1 MNTNCKVCAFDVST
15 FPVTIVTDSST
26 HIVHC
31 PVCGQSFDPVVE
43 IKEKDVFFDNEA
55 RTFMKWASPAE
66 AAQPEV
72 IVEHP
77 LGQLRLQVRA
87 KPVNYKDDLFYKSAL
102 VFVLDGEISQNQ
114 QFASPENC
122 KRYGIK
128 ILERHLDS
136 ANSFLELLF
145 EVKGGSSRFRV
156 SLPAAVTRAETN
168 VETARVNN
176 GSALTVWP
184 NFMRGGC
191 EEPRG
196 ADEEPIKHGPWCDYF
211 VQFATVDPVIKPKS
225 MRVVGYGRGQA
236 ITLAD
241 SVLKGPLNF
250 PPQYIE
256 ITADFN
262 RGFGGSRTY
271 MVCFEVNLASYPP
284 RTNTFTKK
292 LRVAI
297 DFGTSNTCL
306 YYVVPTGAAQGN
318 AASTS
323 VDPKLLRLSNK
334 NHEVVRGLQLGTSLS
349 HPWLPDMKGQDLIPS
364 ELVFRIEPEQI
375 LGQSPKPIVDYT
387 IPPLRWREGEEKLIC
402 TGFKWET
409 ATEPSAIRGQ
419 YRELQRMYLDLLL
432 RMALAELV
440 ASGPLS
446 GGEVHPNEID
456 LVFTYPLAMT
466 EATRG
471 ELGKVFES
479 VTTQLRSR
487 SGITINV
494 RASIDESRAGETGVG
509 VQDPGQRI
517 YIDIG
522 GGTTDIAVI
531 QQHKDVAGRKL
542 LLVDSLRYAGN
553 DFLIALSNDNGGG
566 NISTRPLI
574 ELQRRVRAKERHAL
588 EDLRVFGNNEER
600 KEEAQKT
607 LENFLQ
613 GLTQY
618 LARIIVLRVKR
629 LEPEDAEQ
637 TLHIFLLGN
646 GWRFV
651 LFLPRDPRAA
661 PNANPRDIIRDE
673 VSGRL
678 KKELKLFQQA
688 GIITTEPNFELLHPE
703 NPKTVVARG
712 ALEATRLPLDGKQQT
727 FIGTNVRA
735 VTSTG
740 STTLQ
745 WDTMLPH
752 SVGAP
757 IERISFEGRGLVGFE
772 MLRVPDYEFDNAPLT
787 NIQDL
792 NIKRYVAD
800 EHGRVFLASA
810 FNVYLE
816 RWYKNFLTGTW
827 AQKPRGGR

>member
-1 MNTNCKVCAFDVST
+1 MDTICKVCGFDVST
-15 FPVTIVTDSST
+15 FPVTIVSDSST
-26 HIVHC
+26 HLVHC

-43 IKEKDVFFDNEA
+43 ILEKDVFYDNEA
-55 RTFMKWASPAE
+55 RTFARWASPVE
-66 AAQPEV
+66 ASQSTI
-72 IVEHP
+72 IVEQE
-77 LGQLRLQVRA
+77 LGKLRLQVQA
-87 KPVNYKDDLFYKSAL
+87 KPVNYQDLFYSAAL
-102 VFVLDGEISQNQ
+102 VFVLDDEILQNQ

-136 ANSFLELLF
+136 TDSFLELQF
-145 EVKGGSSRFRV
+145 ELKGSPRKFRV
-156 SLPAAVTRAETN
+156 SLPAAVTRAVTEP
-168 VETARVNN
+168 ETARVNN
-176 GSALTVWP
+176 SSALTIWP
-184 NFMRGGC
+184 NFIRGGC
-191 EEPRG
+191 EEPRV
-196 ADEEPIKHGPWCDYF
+196 EEDPIKHGPWRDYF

-225 MRVVGYGRGQA
+225 MRVVGYEQGHE
-236 ITLAD
+236 ITLQD
-241 SVLKGPLNF
+241 STLKGSLGF

-256 ITADFN
+256 ISSDFN
-262 RGFGGSRTY
+262 RGFGGSRAY
-271 MVCFEVNLASYPP
+271 MVCFEANLATFPSGSS
-284 RTNTFTKK
+284 TFTKR

-306 YYVVPTGAAQGN
+306 YYVIPSGAAQGN
-318 AASTS
+318 AATTS
-323 VDPKLLRLSNK
+323 GDPKLVRLSNK
-334 NHEVVRGLQLGTSLS
+334 NQEVVRGLQLGTSLS
-349 HPWLPDMKGQDLIPS
+349 YPWLPDMKGQDLIPS
-364 ELVFRIEPEQI
+364 ELVFRDEPQKI
-375 LGQSPKPIVDYT
+375 LGQNPKPIVDYT
-387 IPPLRWREGEEKLIC
+387 IPPLRWRQGEDRLIC

-409 ATEPSAIRGQ
+409 STEPSAIRGRF
-419 YRELQRMYLDLLL
+419 RELQRMYLDLVL
-432 RMALAELV
+432 RMVLAELV
-440 ASGPLS
+440 AGGPLS

-466 EATRG
+466 EERRS

-479 VTTQLRSR
+479 VTAQLRAL

-522 GGTTDIAVI
+522 GGTTDIAGI

-542 LLVDSLRYAGN
+542 LLVDSVRYAGN
-553 DFLIALSNDNGGG
+553 DFLTALSNDDGGG
-566 NISTRPLI
+566 NIATRPLI
-574 ELQRRVRAKERHAL
+574 ELQRRVRAKEGLAL
-588 EDLRVFGNNEER
+588 QDLSVFGNNEER
-600 KEEAQKT
+600 KEDAQKA
-607 LENFLQ
+607 LEKFLQ

-618 LARIIVLRVKR
+618 LARIIVLRAR
-629 LEPEDAEQ
+629 QSEPQAAEQ

-651 LFLPRDPRAA
+651 QFLPQDPFAA
-661 PNANPRDIIRDE
+661 PNRNPRDIIRE
-673 VSGRL
+673 EISGRL
-678 KKELKLFQQA
+678 KKDLKAFQDA
-688 GIITTEPNFELLHPE
+688 GIITAEPNFELLHPE

-712 ALEATRLPLDGKQQT
+712 ALEATRLPLEGPQQT
-727 FIGTNVRA
+727 FIGTNVRT
-735 VTSTG
+735 VTATG

-752 SVGAP
+752 SVGAQ
-757 IERISFEGRGLVGFE
+757 IERVSFEGRGLVGFE

-800 EHGRVFLASA
+800 EQGRVFMASA

-816 RWYKNFLTGTW
+816 RWYKNFLTGNW
-827 AQKPRGGR
+827 ARKPRGAR